1 LTLPFD
7 SAQDK
12 PFDKAQDE
20 RQAQDGA
27 RLLIVGPPGAGK
39 GTQAALLSQLFDVPT
54 ISTGDIFRANIAGET
69 ELGLQVKAIVDAG
82 DYVPD
87 SLTNQLVTDRLSEA
101 DADGGFLLDGYP
113 RTVDQVRYLEELLSA
128 RGHQLDAV
136 VRLVA
141 DTEAVVERLRL
152 RAVQLG
158 RTDDTEDAIRHRQ
171 DVYRRE
177 TEPLLAVFREK
188 GLLVEVDGLGAIDEV
203 AGRILD
209 GLAAR
214 GITAPNAS
222 AASGREV

>member
-1 LTLPFD
+1 LT
-7 SAQDK
+7 
-12 PFDKAQDE
+12 
-20 RQAQDGA
+20 

-113 RTVDQVRYLEELLSA
+113 RTVDQVRYLEDLLSS

-158 RTDDTEDAIRHRQ
+158 RTDDTEEAIRHRQ

-177 TEPLLAVFREK
+177 TEPLLAVFRDK
-188 GLLVEVDGLGAIDEV
+188 GLLIEVDGLGAIDDV
-203 AGRILD
+203 SGRIIEE
-209 GLAAR
+209 LAAR
-214 GITAPNAS
+214 GVQPRRSVT
-222 AASGREV
+222 GDR

>member
-1 LTLPFD
+1 VT
-7 SAQDK
+7 
-12 PFDKAQDE
+12 
-20 RQAQDGA
+20 

-39 GTQAALLSQLFDVPT
+39 GTQAVLLSQLFDVPT

-113 RTVDQVRYLEELLSA
+113 RTVEQVRYLEELLSSH
-128 RGHQLDAV
+128 GHQLDAV
-136 VRLVA
+136 IRLVA

-152 RAVQLG
+152 RALQLG
-158 RTDDTEDAIRHRQ
+158 RTDDTEEVIRHRH

-203 AGRILD
+203 SGRIIEQ
-209 GLAAR
+209 LAAR

-222 AASGREV
+222 APSGREV